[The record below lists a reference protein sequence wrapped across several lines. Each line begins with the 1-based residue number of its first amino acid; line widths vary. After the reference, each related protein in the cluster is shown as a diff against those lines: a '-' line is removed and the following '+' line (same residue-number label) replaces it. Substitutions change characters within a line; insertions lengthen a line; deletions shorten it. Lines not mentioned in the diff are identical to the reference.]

1 MKNHTLHGK
10 SASAKSGW
18 LIVILWGL
26 GLIGICGVHRLYMGR
41 RLSGVLQL
49 ISLGGLGVWQMADAV
64 WLLLGRMRDGRGARI
79 RLWQIFSKKTHR

>member
-41 RLSGVLQL
+41 RLSGMLQL
-49 ISLGGLGVWQMADAV
+49 ISLGGWIVAWPHERRARCAHTFVAD
-64 WLLLGRMRDGRGARI
+64 I
-79 RLWQIFSKKTHR
+79 QQKNT